1 MFFQIFALVSLL
13 MIVVS
18 VLLMCAA
25 SLPDIRNTP
34 ERKQAFTYVEYFF
47 CAWFT
52 LEFALRF
59 IFCPHKVEFFKQVMT
74 WIDII
79 SLVPYYRKI
88 FWHTT
93 DVDFLRAI
101 RLIRLFRAFRFF
113 TFTSGLQIIV
123 QSLKA
128 SIRELLLLVIILL
141 IPVVLFSSVVYEFEK
156 DKQPVKFN
164 SIPQTFWW
172 AVITMTT
179 VGYGDMS
186 PVTLIG
192 QLIGSLCAICGVLI
206 IGLPVSV
213 IGNNF
218 STYYEHAQA
227 RLSLPKKKRRLI
239 IADHLKLMQGQSN
252 SSEERVN
259 EGESENHDSDDN
271 APDGMPRNYRRY
283 HCRARNT
290 IFARGDVYIG
300 QVKSS
305 RIPNLDT
312 QIEGPLNEVDCMEK
326 GDLGATDHENTSNS
340 TGFSLINTKHKSD
353 DTIEGRLA
361 NKSPNSQRNSARKT
375 RETKSMIELKSLD
388 RPLSRCNTSPK
399 QSRHSFRSR
408 ISPTPQDLECNCE
421 TSENG
426 AKPTRRL
433 NTSLTLPPLTVLTYA
448 KSKADIDEGN
458 ESSYGSK
465 DSVHV
470 NKNADM
476 NSNKDLCKSSYRT
489 RNGHQNGDVP
499 RGS

>member
-1 MFFQIFALVSLL
+1 
-13 MIVVS
+13 MILIS

-25 SLPDIRNTP
+25 SLPDIRNNP
-34 ERKQAFTYVEYFF
+34 EVKMTFQSIEYFF

-52 LEFALRF
+52 LELALRF
-59 IFCPHKVEFFKQVMT
+59 IFSPHKLAFFRQVMT

-88 FWHTT
+88 FWDTT

-128 SIRELLLLVIILL
+128 SFRELLLLVIILL

-156 DKQPVKFN
+156 DKQPIKFN

-192 QLIGSLCAICGVLI
+192 QLVGSVCAICGVLI

-239 IADHLKLMQGQSN
+239 IADRLKMMQGQSN
-252 SSEERVN
+252 SSDERIMQHD
-259 EGESENHDSDDN
+259 GDSEKHVDSDDN
-271 APDGMPRNYRRY
+271 TPDGMPRNYRRGHY
-283 HCRARNT
+283 RARNT

-300 QVKSS
+300 PVKSP
-305 RIPNLDT
+305 RIPKLET
-312 QIEGPLNEVDCMEK
+312 QIEGQLNEVDNMEK
-326 GDLGATDHENTSNS
+326 GDSSNGDNILSNS
-340 TGFSLINTKHKSD
+340 KSYTLLNSTQESENNSTEHLNNQSPVPNGKSTK
-353 DTIEGRLA
+353 
-361 NKSPNSQRNSARKT
+361 P
-375 RETKSMIELKSLD
+375 RETKSMIELKSLEGQ
-388 RPLSRCNTSPK
+388 PSRTSTSPK
-399 QSRHSFRSR
+399 LARRSFKSR

-421 TSENG
+421 SEGNP
-426 AKPTRRL
+426 KPSRRL
-433 NTSLTLPPLTVLTYA
+433 NKSLTLPPLTVLTHA
-448 KSKADIDEGN
+448 TSKTDIDEAN
-458 ESSYGSK
+458 ESNYGSG
-465 DSVHV
+465 DSLQMY
-470 NKNADM
+470 KSTDM
-476 NSNKDLCKSSYRT
+476 NLNNDHSKPPYRT
-489 RNGHQNGDVP
+489 RKGGHQNGDVP